1 MNARTIGWII
11 VAILVVGALLWAW
24 NTPVLSNGG
33 L

>member
-1 MNARTIGWII
+1 MNARTIAWII

-24 NTPVLSNGG
+24 NTPVSNGG

>member
-11 VAILVVGALLWAW
+11 VAILVIGALLLAW
-24 NTPVLSNGG
+24 NTPVSNGG